1 MSVTDEQVAALR
13 AQLAGDVE
21 EHNRLLKQLR
31 EHDDGIGY
39 TMLLTAAFYGAAR
52 RRFGRDWK
60 SADVILFVAGVRA
73 RADSIAV
80 ALEPRIAERVLL
92 SVLGSDDIASALT
105 DTQIDDLHTRQVTDA
120 EAHLLM
126 AMVADERLRRNALD
140 RFLAEARARASQ
152 VLSSFPELS
161 AGQR

>member
-60 SADVILFVAGVRA
+60 PADVILFVAGVRA
-73 RADSIAV
+73 RAETIGR
-80 ALEPRIAERVLL
+80 ALDPRTAERVLS
-92 SVLGSDDIASALT
+92 SVLGSNDIAAALT
-105 DTQIDDLHTRQVTDA
+105 DTEIDDLDTGQVTDA
-120 EAHLLM
+120 EMHLLM
-126 AMVADERLRRNALD
+126 AIVADERLRRSALD
-140 RFLAEARARASQ
+140 KFVAEARARADR
-152 VLSSFPELS
+152 VLAALPD
-161 AGQR
+161 